1 MFSKKYHEILRIYEG
16 IGRKIVKTTYIYLH
30 AHKELQEDPK
40 YRKAYLC
47 AREIQAEFFASRM
60 NKKVDDE
67 YLKNEDFITELYIK
81 THGEEIE
88 EYRQSVEWF
97 ADNIEKIYRHG

>member
-1 MFSKKYHEILRIYEG
+1 MYSKKNHEILRLFEG
-16 IGRKIVKTTYIYLH
+16 IGREIVRTTYIYLH

-40 YRKAYLC
+40 YRRAYLC
-47 AREIQAEFFASRM
+47 AREIEAEFSASGM
-60 NKKVDDE
+60 NEKADEE

-88 EYRQSVEWF
+88 SYRRNVEWF
-97 ADNIEKIYRHG
+97 ADNFEKIYRHG